1 MIIQMADRVKYIR
14 KAAKS
19 TPYSIPR
26 ETTVK
31 KSKKGKGIPEQIID
45 DKFDDTLQERV
56 YLVKWEGKSSKFN
69 TWETEAFLERNA
81 LQLFNLY
88 IMPEY
93 FDSDD
98 EVDELSE
105 LMKDISINKES
116 LPLMA
121 QLPEEF
127 YSSEI
132 NKRRNY
138 ETTNAKIDKLVS
150 NFISNV
156 LQKQMLTQKSV
167 SWVGGGRA
175 WTNAKDILI
184 NTGDITIDGK
194 ESILEQVSFVRGNW
208 DIFQLTDMTQQEQEH
223 NACKIL
229 ELVTRFIKEVPGL
242 TLGVVRGIK
251 QKKNI
256 CTIDK
261 QTICTIFSCRSISV
275 FLGEYTIDKNPLMY
289 IEIANVHRK
298 NSSDYVPFDFFNMK
312 LNLLVFNNSDNITYL
327 NLLGCFLFSRFLDT
341 DRKEKGVNVD
351 RYRRDFIKTIGKYDE
366 LLHQSLQVYFELF
379 SQTTQYN
386 KYITPSMKL
395 EIYERMNVV
404 NSVIDSVEIT
414 IMNYI
419 RPYANAIIS
428 DINKFI
434 RENNYNGY
442 IFISGGDAVR
452 RYVEDVETKDIDTKL
467 YIHDSSEQRKQYRLQ
482 FQREL
487 LGLLAKY
494 TIYLNQIKRQ
504 IFSNMRYYPNAGT
517 DEVYTDW
524 IDVNNSNLQF
534 TTRLIKEDGSGR
546 PIIIS
551 VDYKYKL
558 TVGDT
563 FMLKTLPIIDIA
575 LYFKKSLPEVLPYID
590 TGNGVYSSSI
600 DFLIKDIQHVYN
612 TRELAESRKWSGKVG
627 KDSSRYDKLLVA
639 RRFNIQPN
647 ITLSTIT
654 QLPEVLPDASEYT
667 EILVHDLNKRNVDK
681 INPKVVFDNN
691 QKVILKINED
701 EESGYLPPT
710 NYIESNNKR
719 VRLDTV
725 TKEVKYIPINEDLID
740 EFIGK
745 RKMEKIN
752 YKE

>member
-1 MIIQMADRVKYIR
+1 
-14 KAAKS
+14 
-19 TPYSIPR
+19 
-26 ETTVK
+26 
-31 KSKKGKGIPEQIID
+31 
-45 DKFDDTLQERV
+45 
-56 YLVKWEGKSSKFN
+56 
-69 TWETEAFLERNA
+69 
-81 LQLFNLY
+81 
-88 IMPEY
+88 
-93 FDSDD
+93 
-98 EVDELSE
+98 
-105 LMKDISINKES
+105 
-116 LPLMA
+116 
-121 QLPEEF
+121 
-127 YSSEI
+127 
-132 NKRRNY
+132 
-138 ETTNAKIDKLVS
+138 
-150 NFISNV
+150 
-156 LQKQMLTQKSV
+156 
-167 SWVGGGRA
+167 
-175 WTNAKDILI
+175 
-184 NTGDITIDGK
+184 
-194 ESILEQVSFVRGNW
+194 
-208 DIFQLTDMTQQEQEH
+208 
-223 NACKIL
+223 
-229 ELVTRFIKEVPGL
+229 
-242 TLGVVRGIK
+242 
-251 QKKNI
+251 
-256 CTIDK
+256 
-261 QTICTIFSCRSISV
+261 
-275 FLGEYTIDKNPLMY
+275 
-289 IEIANVHRK
+289 
-298 NSSDYVPFDFFNMK
+298 
-312 LNLLVFNNSDNITYL
+312 
-327 NLLGCFLFSRFLDT
+327 
-341 DRKEKGVNVD
+341 
-351 RYRRDFIKTIGKYDE
+351 
-366 LLHQSLQVYFELF
+366 
-379 SQTTQYN
+379 
-386 KYITPSMKL
+386 MKL
-395 EIYERMNVV
+395 EIYERMNVA

-667 EILVHDLNKRNVDK
+667 EILVHDLNNRNVDK
-681 INPKVVFDNN
+681 INPKVVFDSK

-701 EESGYLPPT
+701 KESGYLPPT

-719 VRLDTV
+719 VRLDAV